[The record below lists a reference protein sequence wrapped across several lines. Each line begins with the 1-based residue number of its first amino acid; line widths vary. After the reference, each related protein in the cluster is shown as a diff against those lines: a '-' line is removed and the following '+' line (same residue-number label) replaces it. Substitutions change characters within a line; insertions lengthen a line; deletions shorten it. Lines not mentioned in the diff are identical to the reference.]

1 MKECL
6 SFLRRAGL
14 QETRQAAS
22 GFTMLLSWI
31 GIAAVA
37 VALGACGKKE
47 EAAPA
52 AGPAATAGKS
62 AAQIAVEAA
71 KPLCQGGKT
80 ITIVWEAGLQSLD
93 PLNFSGPKWEQETGC
108 KVKVVEVPTAEM
120 FTKIMQEYRAGTGA
134 YDALNVIPA
143 WMPDLAQAGALE
155 VLDPYVDRFGFR
167 GELQGIAPTYRDN
180 QMTVNGKIYGFPD
193 DGDVFLFYYRKDIFA
208 RDDLKEAFK
217 AKYGYDL
224 APPTTWKQF
233 DEIGSFLTDALKK
246 EGIYGASF
254 FREPPYTMFMFQ
266 ERFRVEGGRFFD
278 ADSMKATVNSPIG
291 VKVLTEMRNEN
302 RFMPPGVEKFGF
314 VENLATFL
322 DGKSAMTISWP
333 PYGRFAAGYL
343 AEEKALAWV
352 PKSKIAGNVG
362 YGLPPGGHPQL
373 AAGFALSVAST
384 SKNKEAAY
392 LFIQW
397 LNSEEVS
404 NQRVQLPYAL
414 RDPFRD
420 SHFTNPGYM
429 KLWPDAKDYLA
440 ALGEGAKTGLLDL
453 SLIQTDKY
461 EEALRQG
468 ISRLWAGEDPKKIL
482 DDVAKQWDAVTKQV
496 GVDKQKAVYA
506 GWAAKSGAYPN

>member
-1 MKECL
+1 MKVQSTSRSL
-6 SFLRRAGL
+6 SG
-14 QETRQAAS
+14 
-22 GFTMLLSWI
+22 LLS
-31 GIAAVA
+31 GAVVSAVA
-37 VALGACGKKE
+37 ALALGTAQPVF
-47 EAAPA
+47 AA
-52 AGPAATAGKS
+52 S
-62 AAQIAVEAA
+62 AAQVAVDAA
-71 KPLCQGGKT
+71 KKICKGQT

-93 PLNFSGPKWEQETGC
+93 PLNFSGPLWEKETGC

-155 VLDPYVDRFGFR
+155 VLDPYVDKYNYRD
-167 GELQGIAPTYRDN
+167 ELKTIAPTYRDN

-193 DGDVFLFYYRKDIFA
+193 DGDVFLMFYRKDLFA
-208 RDDLKEAFK
+208 RDDLKAGFK
-217 AKYGYDL
+217 AKHGYDL
-224 APPTTWKQF
+224 APPVTWKQF
-233 DEIGSFLTDALKK
+233 DQIGSYLTDTLKK
-246 EGIYGASF
+246 DGVYGAAF

-278 ADSMKATVNSPIG
+278 PETMKAMVNSPIG
-291 VKVLTEMRNEN
+291 VKVFTEMRNEN

-314 VENLATFL
+314 VENLAVFL
-322 DGKSAMTISWP
+322 KGESAMTISWP

-343 AEEKALAWV
+343 SNEKALDWV
-352 PKSKIAGNVG
+352 PKSQIADNVG
-362 YGLPPGGHPQL
+362 YALPPGGHPQL

-397 LNSEEVS
+397 LNSEEIS
-404 NQRVQLPYAL
+404 NKRVQLPYAL

-420 SHFTNPGYM
+420 SHFASAGYA

-440 ALGEGAKTGLLDL
+440 ALGKGAQTGLLDL

-461 EEALRQG
+461 EEALRKG
-468 ISRLWAGEDPKKIL
+468 ISRLWTGEDPKAIL
-482 DDVAKQWDAVTKQV
+482 DDVAKEWDRATKRV
-496 GVDKQKAVYA
+496 GMAKQKAVYQE
-506 GWAAKSGAYPN
+506 WAAKSGAYPKSSAK